1 MDDERFFEQLA
12 IQTDALEPD
21 DTDAPPRLKSRIYS
35 ALLAQLSASGRLL
48 SLTATKDGGR
58 PLCIFEAALSAAP
71 LGQRVDAANPCRVC
85 HARVLA
91 EHLESAPIFWPHCP
105 YAQFHRR

>member
-12 IQTDALEPD
+12 DQTDAREPD
-21 DTDAPPRLKSRIYS
+21 DTDAPARLKSRIYS
-35 ALLAQLSASGRLL
+35 TLLAHLSATGPLL
-48 SLTATKDGGR
+48 TLTATEEGGR
-58 PLCIFEAALSAAP
+58 PLCIFEAALSKVP

-91 EHLESAPIFWPHCP
+91 EHMESAPIFWPHCP